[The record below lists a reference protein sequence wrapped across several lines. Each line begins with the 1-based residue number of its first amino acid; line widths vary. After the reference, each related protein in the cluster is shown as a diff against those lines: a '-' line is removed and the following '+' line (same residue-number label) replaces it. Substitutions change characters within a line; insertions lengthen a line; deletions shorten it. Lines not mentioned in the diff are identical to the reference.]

1 MPVADSGCS
10 RWLSIAE
17 IGLPQ
22 SICFAGRG
30 GMATNLN
37 EQSEFI
43 FVSPFRRGALESPQ
57 GRDLFQACL
66 WQHHRTFGAITSA
79 KPTLLLAQR
88 ATTKSKTNKIII
100 NNLILKTNRM
110 KKVFATLT
118 VLAMLTIGSVAV
130 MAQEPAVADS
140 VASEQV
146 TETPAADAEEVGGI
160 EALHKTLKVK
170 FIEGGA
176 GFMAATLIC
185 LVFGLALCIER
196 IIYLSLSKTNT
207 KALLAKVEEALKN
220 GGIEAALEVC
230 RNTRGPVASI
240 FYQGLSRYSEGLEV
254 VEKTVSSYGGVQLG
268 LLEKNLSWISL
279 FISIAPSLGFL
290 GTIIGMIQAFDKIQ
304 QVGDISA
311 TVVAGGIKVAL
322 LTTLLGLIIA
332 IILQVFYNYI
342 LSLIEG
348 LVNEMEDSSI
358 SLLDLVV
365 EYDAAQK
372 K

>member
-1 MPVADSGCS
+1 
-10 RWLSIAE
+10 
-17 IGLPQ
+17 
-22 SICFAGRG
+22 
-30 GMATNLN
+30 
-37 EQSEFI
+37 
-43 FVSPFRRGALESPQ
+43 
-57 GRDLFQACL
+57 
-66 WQHHRTFGAITSA
+66 
-79 KPTLLLAQR
+79 
-88 ATTKSKTNKIII
+88 
-100 NNLILKTNRM
+100 M
-110 KKVFATLT
+110 KQVFATLT
-118 VLAMLTIGSVAV
+118 VLAMLAFGSNVAF
-130 MAQEPAVADS
+130 AQEEAAPAQEAAVETVDEAVA
-140 VASEQV
+140 
-146 TETPAADAEEVGGI
+146 PAAEVSEEVAPAEEEATGLV
-160 EALHKTLKVK
+160 ALHKTLKTK

-176 GFMAATLIC
+176 GFMAATLLC

-207 KALLAKVEEALKN
+207 KVLLAKVEKALN
-220 GGIEAALEVC
+220 EGGIEAALDVC

-240 FYQGLSRYSEGLEV
+240 FYQGLSRYNEGVDV
-254 VEKTVSSYGGVQLG
+254 VEKTVASYGGVQLG

-290 GTIIGMIQAFDKIQ
+290 GTIIGMIAAFDKIQ

-332 IILQVFYNYI
+332 IVLQLFYNYI

-365 EYDAAQK
+365 EYDK
-372 K
+372 KQAK

>member
-1 MPVADSGCS
+1 
-10 RWLSIAE
+10 
-17 IGLPQ
+17 
-22 SICFAGRG
+22 
-30 GMATNLN
+30 
-37 EQSEFI
+37 
-43 FVSPFRRGALESPQ
+43 
-57 GRDLFQACL
+57 
-66 WQHHRTFGAITSA
+66 
-79 KPTLLLAQR
+79 
-88 ATTKSKTNKIII
+88 
-100 NNLILKTNRM
+100 M

-118 VLAMLTIGSVAV
+118 VIAMLTVGSVAV
-130 MAQEPAVADS
+130 MAQEAEAQAPAAQE
-140 VASEQV
+140 EQV
-146 TETPAADAEEVGGI
+146 VEEAAPVVEAEAVEAPAEEAGGLV
-160 EALHKTLKVK
+160 ALHKTLKTK

-176 GFMAATLIC
+176 GFMAATLLC

-207 KALLAKVEEALKN
+207 KALLANIEAALEK

-240 FYQGLSRYSEGLEV
+240 FYQGLSRYDEGIDV
-254 VEKTVSSYGGVQLG
+254 VEKTVASYGGVQLG

-290 GTIIGMIQAFDKIQ
+290 GTIIGMIAAFDKIQ

-332 IILQVFYNYI
+332 IILQLFYNYI
-342 LSLIEG
+342 LSIIEG

-358 SLLDLVV
+358 SLLDIVV
-365 EYDAAQK
+365 KYDADHK
-372 K
+372 KK

>member
-1 MPVADSGCS
+1 
-10 RWLSIAE
+10 
-17 IGLPQ
+17 
-22 SICFAGRG
+22 
-30 GMATNLN
+30 
-37 EQSEFI
+37 
-43 FVSPFRRGALESPQ
+43 
-57 GRDLFQACL
+57 
-66 WQHHRTFGAITSA
+66 
-79 KPTLLLAQR
+79 
-88 ATTKSKTNKIII
+88 
-100 NNLILKTNRM
+100 M

-130 MAQEPAVADS
+130 MA
-140 VASEQV
+140 
-146 TETPAADAEEVGGI
+146 ETPAPAEKDSANVQVENTEAPATDAADAAEEEGLV
-160 EALHKTLKVK
+160 ALHKTLKVK

-176 GFMAATLIC
+176 GFMAATLLC

-207 KALLAKVEEALKN
+207 KNLLNKVEAALKE

-240 FYQGLSRYSEGLEV
+240 FYQGLSRYSEGIEV

-342 LSLIEG
+342 LSLVEG

>member
-1 MPVADSGCS
+1 
-10 RWLSIAE
+10 
-17 IGLPQ
+17 
-22 SICFAGRG
+22 
-30 GMATNLN
+30 
-37 EQSEFI
+37 
-43 FVSPFRRGALESPQ
+43 
-57 GRDLFQACL
+57 
-66 WQHHRTFGAITSA
+66 
-79 KPTLLLAQR
+79 
-88 ATTKSKTNKIII
+88 
-100 NNLILKTNRM
+100 M
-110 KKVFATLT
+110 KKVFATMM
-118 VLAMLTIGSVAV
+118 VLAMLSVGSVAV
-130 MAQEPAVADS
+130 MAQEEAAAAPEATEQVAETVADEA
-140 VASEQV
+140 V
-146 TETPAADAEEVGGI
+146 AEEVAEPAETVAEEVAAEEGGLK
-160 EALHKTLKVK
+160 ALHKTLKTK

-207 KALLAKVEEALKN
+207 KELLKNVEAALKK
-220 GGIEAALEVC
+220 GGINAALEVC

-240 FYQGLSRYSEGLEV
+240 FYQGLSRYEEGVEV
-254 VEKTVSSYGGVQLG
+254 VEKTVASYGGVQLG

>member
-1 MPVADSGCS
+1 
-10 RWLSIAE
+10 
-17 IGLPQ
+17 
-22 SICFAGRG
+22 
-30 GMATNLN
+30 
-37 EQSEFI
+37 
-43 FVSPFRRGALESPQ
+43 
-57 GRDLFQACL
+57 
-66 WQHHRTFGAITSA
+66 
-79 KPTLLLAQR
+79 
-88 ATTKSKTNKIII
+88 
-100 NNLILKTNRM
+100 M
-110 KKVFATLT
+110 KKVFAT
-118 VLAMLTIGSVAV
+118 VMVMAMLGLGSIAAY
-130 MAQEPAVADS
+130 AQEAEAPAAE
-140 VASEQV
+140 ATEQV
-146 TETPAADAEEVGGI
+146 QEEVA
-160 EALHKTLKVK
+160 EAVEAEAAVVEEVVEAEQSTPLHKTLKTK

-176 GFMAATLIC
+176 GFMAATLLC

-207 KALLAKVEEALKN
+207 KALLEKIEAALKN

-230 RNTRGPVASI
+230 RETRGPVASI
-240 FYQGLSRYSEGLEV
+240 FYQGLSRYDEGVEV
-254 VEKTVSSYGGVQLG
+254 VEKTVASYGGVQLG

-290 GTIIGMIQAFDKIQ
+290 GTIIGMIEAFDKIQ

-332 IILQVFYNYI
+332 IILQLFYNYI
-342 LSLIEG
+342 LSVIEG

-365 EYDAAQK
+365 EYDAAHK

>member
-1 MPVADSGCS
+1 
-10 RWLSIAE
+10 
-17 IGLPQ
+17 
-22 SICFAGRG
+22 
-30 GMATNLN
+30 
-37 EQSEFI
+37 
-43 FVSPFRRGALESPQ
+43 
-57 GRDLFQACL
+57 
-66 WQHHRTFGAITSA
+66 
-79 KPTLLLAQR
+79 
-88 ATTKSKTNKIII
+88 
-100 NNLILKTNRM
+100 M

-118 VLAMLTIGSVAV
+118 VLAMLTFGSVAV
-130 MAQEPAVADS
+130 MAQEEAQAAPEAT
-140 VASEQV
+140 EQV
-146 TETPAADAEEVGGI
+146 QEEAEAVEAPVAVEEAAPAEEDGGLV
-160 EALHKTLKVK
+160 ALHKTLKTK

-176 GFMAATLIC
+176 GFMAATLLC

-207 KALLAKVEEALKN
+207 KALLADIEEALKN

-240 FYQGLSRYSEGLEV
+240 FYQGLSRYNEGVDV
-254 VEKTVSSYGGVQLG
+254 VEKTVASYGGVQLG

-332 IILQVFYNYI
+332 IILQLFYNYI
-342 LSLIEG
+342 LSVIEG

-358 SLLDLVV
+358 SLLDIVV
-365 EYDAAQK
+365 EYDKSNK
-372 K
+372 KK

>member
-1 MPVADSGCS
+1 
-10 RWLSIAE
+10 
-17 IGLPQ
+17 
-22 SICFAGRG
+22 
-30 GMATNLN
+30 
-37 EQSEFI
+37 
-43 FVSPFRRGALESPQ
+43 
-57 GRDLFQACL
+57 
-66 WQHHRTFGAITSA
+66 
-79 KPTLLLAQR
+79 
-88 ATTKSKTNKIII
+88 
-100 NNLILKTNRM
+100 M

-118 VLAMLTIGSVAV
+118 VLAMLSFGSAAV
-130 MAQEPAVADS
+130 MAQEEAAPAQEAAVENVDEAAAEDA
-140 VASEQV
+140 VVEDASAE
-146 TETPAADAEEVGGI
+146 AEEAGGLV
-160 EALHKTLKVK
+160 ALHKTLKTK

-176 GFMAATLIC
+176 GFMALTLVC
-185 LVFGLALCIER
+185 LIFGLALCIER

-207 KALLAKVEEALKN
+207 KVLLENIEKALKD
-220 GGIEAALEVC
+220 GGIEKALDVC

-240 FYQGLSRYSEGLEV
+240 FYQGLSRYNEGIDV

-290 GTIIGMIQAFDKIQ
+290 GTIIGMIAAFDKVQ

-332 IILQVFYNYI
+332 IVLQLFYNYI

-358 SLLDLVV
+358 SLLDIVV

-372 K
+372 KK

>member
-1 MPVADSGCS
+1 
-10 RWLSIAE
+10 
-17 IGLPQ
+17 
-22 SICFAGRG
+22 
-30 GMATNLN
+30 
-37 EQSEFI
+37 
-43 FVSPFRRGALESPQ
+43 
-57 GRDLFQACL
+57 
-66 WQHHRTFGAITSA
+66 
-79 KPTLLLAQR
+79 
-88 ATTKSKTNKIII
+88 
-100 NNLILKTNRM
+100 M
-110 KKVFATLT
+110 KKVFVTLT
-118 VLAMLTIGSVAV
+118 VMAMLTFGGVAA
-130 MAQEPAVADS
+130 MAQEVEATQEATEQVAENEEAVAADS
-140 VASEQV
+140 IEAPVVEEEVAA
-146 TETPAADAEEVGGI
+146 PAAEDGGI
-160 EALHKTLKVK
+160 VALHKTLKTK

-176 GFMAATLIC
+176 GFMAATLLC

-207 KALLAKVEEALKN
+207 KALLENIEAALKK
-220 GGIEAALEVC
+220 GGIESALEVC

-240 FYQGLSRYSEGLEV
+240 FYQGLSRYNEGVDV
-254 VEKTVSSYGGVQLG
+254 VEKTVASYGGVQLG

-290 GTIIGMIQAFDKIQ
+290 GTIIGMIAAFDKIQ

-332 IILQVFYNYI
+332 IILQLFYNYI
-342 LSLIEG
+342 LSIIEG

-358 SLLDLVV
+358 SLLDIVV

>member
-1 MPVADSGCS
+1 
-10 RWLSIAE
+10 
-17 IGLPQ
+17 
-22 SICFAGRG
+22 
-30 GMATNLN
+30 
-37 EQSEFI
+37 
-43 FVSPFRRGALESPQ
+43 
-57 GRDLFQACL
+57 
-66 WQHHRTFGAITSA
+66 
-79 KPTLLLAQR
+79 
-88 ATTKSKTNKIII
+88 
-100 NNLILKTNRM
+100 M

-118 VLAMLTIGSVAV
+118 VLAMLAFGSTAV
-130 MAQEPAVADS
+130 MAQEEAAAPAEAAV
-140 VASEQV
+140 EQV
-146 TETPAADAEEVGGI
+146 DEQAADEAVEAEATEVA
-160 EALHKTLKVK
+160 EAPVEKKADNAVVALHKTLKTK

-176 GFMAATLIC
+176 FFMALTLIT
-185 LVFGLALCIER
+185 LIVGLGFCIER

-207 KALLAKVEEALKN
+207 KALLANIEEALKR
-220 GGIEAALEVC
+220 GGIDAALEVC
-230 RNTRGPVASI
+230 RNTRGPVAAI
-240 FYQGLSRYSEGLEV
+240 FYQGLSRYHEGVDV
-254 VEKTVSSYGGVQLG
+254 VEKTVASYGGVQLG

-290 GTIIGMIQAFDKIQ
+290 GTIIGMIAAFDKIQ

-332 IILQVFYNYI
+332 IILQLFYNYI
-342 LSLIEG
+342 LYLIED

>member
-1 MPVADSGCS
+1 
-10 RWLSIAE
+10 
-17 IGLPQ
+17 
-22 SICFAGRG
+22 
-30 GMATNLN
+30 
-37 EQSEFI
+37 
-43 FVSPFRRGALESPQ
+43 
-57 GRDLFQACL
+57 
-66 WQHHRTFGAITSA
+66 
-79 KPTLLLAQR
+79 
-88 ATTKSKTNKIII
+88 
-100 NNLILKTNRM
+100 M
-110 KKVFATLT
+110 KKVFATMM
-118 VLAMLTIGSVAV
+118 VLAMLSVGSVAV
-130 MAQEPAVADS
+130 MAQDEAAAAPEATEQVAETVADEA
-140 VASEQV
+140 V
-146 TETPAADAEEVGGI
+146 AEEVAEPAETVAEEVTAEEGGLK
-160 EALHKTLKVK
+160 ALHKTLKTK

-207 KALLAKVEEALKN
+207 KELLKNVEAALKN
-220 GGIEAALEVC
+220 GGIQAALEVC

-240 FYQGLSRYSEGLEV
+240 FYQGLSRYEEGVEV
-254 VEKTVSSYGGVQLG
+254 VEKTVASYGGVQLG

>member
-1 MPVADSGCS
+1 
-10 RWLSIAE
+10 
-17 IGLPQ
+17 
-22 SICFAGRG
+22 
-30 GMATNLN
+30 
-37 EQSEFI
+37 
-43 FVSPFRRGALESPQ
+43 
-57 GRDLFQACL
+57 
-66 WQHHRTFGAITSA
+66 
-79 KPTLLLAQR
+79 
-88 ATTKSKTNKIII
+88 
-100 NNLILKTNRM
+100 M

-118 VLAMLTIGSVAV
+118 VLAMLTFGSVAV
-130 MAQEPAVADS
+130 MAQEEAQAAPEAT
-140 VASEQV
+140 EQV
-146 TETPAADAEEVGGI
+146 QEEAEAVEAPVAVEEAAPAEEDGGLI
-160 EALHKTLKVK
+160 ALHKTLKTK

-176 GFMAATLIC
+176 GFMAATLLC

-207 KALLAKVEEALKN
+207 KALLADIEEALKN

-240 FYQGLSRYSEGLEV
+240 FYQGLSRYNEGVDV
-254 VEKTVSSYGGVQLG
+254 VEKTVASYGGVQLG

-290 GTIIGMIQAFDKIQ
+290 GTIIGMIAAFDKIQ

-332 IILQVFYNYI
+332 IILQLFYNYI
-342 LSLIEG
+342 LSVIEG

-358 SLLDLVV
+358 SLLDIVV
-365 EYDAAQK
+365 EYDKTNK
-372 K
+372 KK

>member
-1 MPVADSGCS
+1 
-10 RWLSIAE
+10 
-17 IGLPQ
+17 
-22 SICFAGRG
+22 
-30 GMATNLN
+30 
-37 EQSEFI
+37 
-43 FVSPFRRGALESPQ
+43 
-57 GRDLFQACL
+57 
-66 WQHHRTFGAITSA
+66 
-79 KPTLLLAQR
+79 
-88 ATTKSKTNKIII
+88 
-100 NNLILKTNRM
+100 M

-118 VLAMLTIGSVAV
+118 VLAMLTFGSAAV
-130 MAQEPAVADS
+130 MAQEDTVA
-140 VASEQV
+140 AQAEATTEQV
-146 TETPAADAEEVGGI
+146 DEQAAEPTSVEEAAPVAEESEGGI
-160 EALHKTLKVK
+160 VALHKTLKTK

-176 GFMAATLIC
+176 GFMAATLLC

-207 KALLAKVEEALKN
+207 KVLLSKIEDALKN

-240 FYQGLSRYSEGLEV
+240 FYQGLSRYDEGIDV

-332 IILQVFYNYI
+332 IVLQLFYNYI

>member
-1 MPVADSGCS
+1 
-10 RWLSIAE
+10 
-17 IGLPQ
+17 
-22 SICFAGRG
+22 
-30 GMATNLN
+30 
-37 EQSEFI
+37 
-43 FVSPFRRGALESPQ
+43 
-57 GRDLFQACL
+57 
-66 WQHHRTFGAITSA
+66 
-79 KPTLLLAQR
+79 
-88 ATTKSKTNKIII
+88 
-100 NNLILKTNRM
+100 M

-118 VLAMLTIGSVAV
+118 VLAMLTFGSVAV
-130 MAQEPAVADS
+130 MAAGAQKAAPAATTEQTVEEAPAVEEA
-140 VASEQV
+140 VEAPAAEEV
-146 TETPAADAEEVGGI
+146 VEAPAADNGLV
-160 EALHKTLKVK
+160 ALHKTLKTK

-176 GFMAATLIC
+176 GFMAATLLC

-207 KALLAKVEEALKN
+207 KALLDNIEAALKQ
-220 GGIEAALEVC
+220 GCIEKALEVC

-240 FYQGLSRYSEGLEV
+240 FYQGLSRYNEGVDV
-254 VEKTVSSYGGVQLG
+254 VEKTVASYGGVQLG

-290 GTIIGMIQAFDKIQ
+290 GTIIGMIAAFDKIQ

-332 IILQVFYNYI
+332 IILQLFYNYI
-342 LSLIEG
+342 LSVIES

-358 SLLDLVV
+358 SLLDIVV
-365 EYDAAQK
+365 EYAAANK

>member
-1 MPVADSGCS
+1 
-10 RWLSIAE
+10 
-17 IGLPQ
+17 
-22 SICFAGRG
+22 
-30 GMATNLN
+30 
-37 EQSEFI
+37 
-43 FVSPFRRGALESPQ
+43 
-57 GRDLFQACL
+57 
-66 WQHHRTFGAITSA
+66 
-79 KPTLLLAQR
+79 
-88 ATTKSKTNKIII
+88 
-100 NNLILKTNRM
+100 M
-110 KKVFATLT
+110 KKIFATLT
-118 VLAMLTIGSVAV
+118 VLAMFSFGSVAV
-130 MAQEPAVADS
+130 MAQD
-140 VASEQV
+140 
-146 TETPAADAEEVGGI
+146 AAEAAPVAEEVTVDSAAVEAPVVEAEEVVEEAEGGI
-160 EALHKTLKVK
+160 VALHKTLKTK

-176 GFMAATLIC
+176 GFMAATLLC

-207 KALLAKVEEALKN
+207 KALLAEVEKALKN

-240 FYQGLSRYSEGLEV
+240 FYQGLSRYNEGVDV
-254 VEKTVSSYGGVQLG
+254 VEKTVASYGGVQLG

-342 LSLIEG
+342 LSLVEG
-348 LVNEMEDSSI
+348 LVNEMEDASI

>member
-1 MPVADSGCS
+1 
-10 RWLSIAE
+10 
-17 IGLPQ
+17 
-22 SICFAGRG
+22 
-30 GMATNLN
+30 
-37 EQSEFI
+37 
-43 FVSPFRRGALESPQ
+43 
-57 GRDLFQACL
+57 
-66 WQHHRTFGAITSA
+66 
-79 KPTLLLAQR
+79 
-88 ATTKSKTNKIII
+88 
-100 NNLILKTNRM
+100 M
-110 KKVFATLT
+110 KKIFATLT
-118 VLAMLTIGSVAV
+118 VLAMFSFGSVAV
-130 MAQEPAVADS
+130 MAQD
-140 VASEQV
+140 
-146 TETPAADAEEVGGI
+146 AAEAAPVAEEVTVDSAAVEAPVVAEEVVEVEEAGGLV
-160 EALHKTLKVK
+160 ALHKTLKTK

-207 KALLAKVEEALKN
+207 KALLVEVEAALKN

-240 FYQGLSRYSEGLEV
+240 FYQGLSRYSEGVDV
-254 VEKTVSSYGGVQLG
+254 VEKTVASYGGVQLG

>member
-1 MPVADSGCS
+1 
-10 RWLSIAE
+10 
-17 IGLPQ
+17 
-22 SICFAGRG
+22 
-30 GMATNLN
+30 
-37 EQSEFI
+37 
-43 FVSPFRRGALESPQ
+43 
-57 GRDLFQACL
+57 
-66 WQHHRTFGAITSA
+66 
-79 KPTLLLAQR
+79 
-88 ATTKSKTNKIII
+88 
-100 NNLILKTNRM
+100 M
-110 KKVFATLT
+110 KKVFVTLT
-118 VLAMLTIGSVAV
+118 VLAMLTFGSSAM
-130 MAQEPAVADS
+130 MAQTEAQDAPEAT
-140 VASEQV
+140 EQV
-146 TETPAADAEEVGGI
+146 AEEAAVEAVEAEAVVEEVVAETPVEEATGMK
-160 EALHKTLKVK
+160 ALHKTLKTK

-176 GFMAATLIC
+176 GFMAATLLC

-207 KALLAKVEEALKN
+207 KALLANIEDALKS
-220 GGIEAALEVC
+220 GGIDKALDVC

-240 FYQGLSRYSEGLEV
+240 FYQGLSRYDEGIDV
-254 VEKTVSSYGGVQLG
+254 VEKTVASYGGVQLG

-290 GTIIGMIQAFDKIQ
+290 GTIIGMIAAFDKIQ

-332 IILQVFYNYI
+332 IILQLFYNYI
-342 LSLIEG
+342 LSVIEG

>member
-1 MPVADSGCS
+1 
-10 RWLSIAE
+10 
-17 IGLPQ
+17 
-22 SICFAGRG
+22 
-30 GMATNLN
+30 
-37 EQSEFI
+37 
-43 FVSPFRRGALESPQ
+43 
-57 GRDLFQACL
+57 
-66 WQHHRTFGAITSA
+66 
-79 KPTLLLAQR
+79 
-88 ATTKSKTNKIII
+88 
-100 NNLILKTNRM
+100 M

-130 MAQEPAVADS
+130 MAQEAAEAAAPVAEETTETVVEEAPAV
-140 VASEQV
+140 V
-146 TETPAADAEEVGGI
+146 EEVAQEAEGGI
-160 EALHKTLKVK
+160 VALHKTLKTK

-207 KALLAKVEEALKN
+207 KALLANV
-220 GGIEAALEVC
+220 EAALEVC

-240 FYQGLSRYSEGLEV
+240 FYQGLSRYSEGVDV
-254 VEKTVSSYGGVQLG
+254 VEKTVASYGGVQLG

>member
-1 MPVADSGCS
+1 
-10 RWLSIAE
+10 
-17 IGLPQ
+17 
-22 SICFAGRG
+22 
-30 GMATNLN
+30 
-37 EQSEFI
+37 
-43 FVSPFRRGALESPQ
+43 
-57 GRDLFQACL
+57 
-66 WQHHRTFGAITSA
+66 
-79 KPTLLLAQR
+79 
-88 ATTKSKTNKIII
+88 
-100 NNLILKTNRM
+100 M

-118 VLAMLTIGSVAV
+118 VLAMLTFGSAAV
-130 MAQEPAVADS
+130 YAQEEAAPAQEAAVENVDEVAPEAP
-140 VASEQV
+140 V
-146 TETPAADAEEVGGI
+146 AEEAEAPAQEDGGI
-160 EALHKTLKVK
+160 VALHKVLKTK

-176 GFMAATLIC
+176 GFMALTLVC

-207 KALLAKVEEALKN
+207 KALLENIEKALKE
-220 GGIEAALEVC
+220 GGIEKALDVC

-240 FYQGLSRYSEGLEV
+240 FYQGLSRYDEGIDV
-254 VEKTVSSYGGVQLG
+254 VEKTVASYGGVQLG

-290 GTIIGMIQAFDKIQ
+290 GTIIGMIAAFDKIQ

-332 IILQVFYNYI
+332 IVLQLFYNYI

-358 SLLDLVV
+358 SLLDIVV

-372 K
+372 KK